1 MDIFEDYLSWKYE
14 NHELIKALVKKKSK
28 TISRFTHVISVV
40 DYLYDQKQKNAL
52 TEDEELIFST
62 GYDYIY
68 DQFQM
73 IGTILDCKFNK
84 NIDEM
89 EKYSKTINLLLY
101 INEFQSEVLNQESVK
116 EQITELNT
124 LEDKVNKELDNK
136 ENAVEEDF
144 ILLND
149 ITYKIF
155 EKNGIEVHTVDQ
167 IFYDIAL
174 EYNLVNDNDDDT
186 YNTILTSLIE
196 KNRNKNIN

>member
-14 NHELIKALVKKKSK
+14 NHELIQALVKKKSK

-40 DYLYDQKQKNAL
+40 DYLYDQKQKNSL

>member
-14 NHELIKALVKKKSK
+14 NHELIQALVMKKSK

>member
-14 NHELIKALVKKKSK
+14 NHELIQALVKKRSK

>member
-14 NHELIKALVKKKSK
+14 NHELIQALVKKKSK

-101 INEFQSEVLNQESVK
+101 INEFRSEVLNQESVK

>member
-1 MDIFEDYLSWKYE
+1 MDIFEDYLNWKYE
-14 NHELIKALVKKKSK
+14 NHELIKALVKKRSK

-40 DYLYDQKQKNAL
+40 DYLYEKKNSL
-52 TEDEELIFST
+52 TEDEQLIFST
-62 GYDYIY
+62 GFDYIY

-84 NIDEM
+84 NVDEM

-101 INEFQSEVLNQESVK
+101 INEFKSEILNQDSIK
-116 EQITELNT
+116 DQISELNR

-136 ENAVEEDF
+136 EDSSEEDY

-149 ITYKIF
+149 ISYKIF
-155 EKNGIEVHTVDQ
+155 EKNGIELHTVDQ

-174 EYNLVNDNDDDT
+174 EYDLVSDDDESN
-186 YNTILTSLIE
+186 YNSILTSLIM
-196 KNRNKNIN
+196 KNRNKTK

>member
-1 MDIFEDYLSWKYE
+1 
-14 NHELIKALVKKKSK
+14 
-28 TISRFTHVISVV
+28 
-40 DYLYDQKQKNAL
+40 
-52 TEDEELIFST
+52 
-62 GYDYIY
+62 
-68 DQFQM
+68 M

-155 EKNGIEVHTVDQ
+155 EK
-167 IFYDIAL
+167 
-174 EYNLVNDNDDDT
+174 
-186 YNTILTSLIE
+186 
-196 KNRNKNIN
+196 

>member
-14 NHELIKALVKKKSK
+14 NHELIQALVKKKSK

-52 TEDEELIFST
+52 TEDEEFIFST

>member
-14 NHELIKALVKKKSK
+14 NHELIQALVKKKSK

-40 DYLYDQKQKNAL
+40 DYLYDQKQKKAL
-52 TEDEELIFST
+52 TEDEEFIFST

>member
-14 NHELIKALVKKKSK
+14 NHELIQALVKKKSK

-52 TEDEELIFST
+52 TDDEELIFST

>member
-14 NHELIKALVKKKSK
+14 NHELIQALVKKKSK

-136 ENAVEEDF
+136 ENAAEEDF

>member
-14 NHELIKALVKKKSK
+14 NHELIQALVKKKSK